1 MSNELRNFLALSYDE
16 LEQLNLKAKEQR
28 QKRVAVHKIQEERI
42 KYLTD
47 EKRIKAVTV
56 LFSDLE
62 GRLHMLDYDKKF
74 LVKSWDNLTFDGSSI
89 RGFTAQ
95 RESDLR
101 LAMDWA
107 SFYWAPADVFGSG
120 KVLVFGEVIDKDGSP
135 YSADIRGRLKGFAG
149 EMYKNEEYT
158 LNAANEIEGFL
169 FQGSDAERRYN
180 ETGKFEYV
188 NTGGYYHSLP
198 GDPLRT
204 FIDTT
209 AEVQRAMGFQNEKD
223 HPEVAP
229 SQFEINYGYGEV
241 VQAADQIQLYKLICR
256 QVATRM
262 GLTACFLPKPV
273 VGVNGNG
280 MHTNVS
286 ISKGGKNIYWD
297 PKGEEKLSKFGWAF
311 VDRIL
316 THGNDIC
323 LLLNASVNA
332 YRRLDPHFEAPN
344 QLKASPVDRGSMIR
358 IPIGNE
364 RSMRVEVRSVAP
376 DANPYLVMYSIFR
389 TGIEGETAKIK
400 NLRQAERYLPDNVYL
415 ALDNFRKADWTTKL
429 LGEDVKARYGA
440 LKQAAADRCARHS
453 ARLSKCRKCS
463 TTTRSTINSCGICF
477 RQIPQGSGEW
487 GGSPVTKSTRF
498 SLVHSSHSRRRAHA
512 LNRSGRLRHSWPLLR
527 PMPRRF
533 LPYWLRPSM
542 LLRCAQRCN
551 RRTSPSPQQRARS
564 TAASSHRAFRSWSWR
579 RSAFGSHG
587 PYPG

>member
-1 MSNELRNFLALSYDE
+1 MSTELRNFLALTYEE
-16 LEQLNLKAKEQR
+16 LEQLNLEAKEER
-28 QKRVAVHKIQEERI
+28 KNRVPIHKVQEKRI

-107 SFYWAPADVFGSG
+107 SFYWGPADIFGSG

-135 YSADIRGRLKGFAG
+135 YSADIRGVLKGYA
-149 EMYKNEEYT
+149 ESLHKKESYT

-169 FQGSDAERRYN
+169 FQGPDAERRYH

-241 VQAADQIQLYKLICR
+241 VSAADQIQLYKLICR
-256 QVATRM
+256 QVANKL
-262 GLTACFLPKPV
+262 GFTASFLPKPV
-273 VGVNGNG
+273 VGVNGSG

-286 ISKGGKNIYWD
+286 VSKDGKNLFWD
-297 PKGEEKLSKFGWAF
+297 PKGEEKLSKMGWSF

-316 THGNDIC
+316 THGNDLC
-323 LLLNASVNA
+323 LLLNPSVNA

-364 RSMRVEVRSVAP
+364 KSMRVEVRSVAP
-376 DANPYLVMYSIFR
+376 DANPYLVLYSIFR
-389 TGIEGETAKIK
+389 TGLDGETAKLK
-400 NLRQAERYLPDNVYL
+400 NLRQAERYLPDNIYT
-415 ALDNFRKADWTTKL
+415 ALEDFKKADWTTKL
-429 LGEDVKARYGA
+429 LGEDVKGRYA
-440 LKQAAADRCARHS
+440 DLKQAAADRCARSLGTFVKPAEVQYHHEVYNQF
-453 ARLSKCRKCS
+453 LW
-463 TTTRSTINSCGICF
+463 N
-477 RQIPQGSGEW
+477 
-487 GGSPVTKSTRF
+487 RF
-498 SLVHSSHSRRRAHA
+498 
-512 LNRSGRLRHSWPLLR
+512 
-527 PMPRRF
+527 
-533 LPYWLRPSM
+533 
-542 LLRCAQRCN
+542 
-551 RRTSPSPQQRARS
+551 
-564 TAASSHRAFRSWSWR
+564 
-579 RSAFGSHG
+579 
-587 PYPG
+587 

>member
-1 MSNELRNFLALSYDE
+1 MSTELRNFLALPYDE
-16 LEQLNLKAKEQR
+16 LEELNLKAKKQR
-28 QKRVAVHKIQEERI
+28 QDRVAAHKVQEERI

-74 LVKSWDNLTFDGSSI
+74 LIKSWDNLTFDGSSI

-101 LAMDWA
+101 LAMDWR
-107 SFYWAPADVFGSG
+107 SFYWAPADVFGNG
-120 KVLVFGEVIDKDGSP
+120 KVLVFGEVIDKDGTP
-135 YSADIRGRLKGFAG
+135 YSADIRGRLKGFAE
-149 EMYKNEEYT
+149 EMHKKDGYT

-180 ETGKFEYV
+180 ETGKFDYV

-286 ISKGGKNIYWD
+286 ISKEGKNIYWD

-344 QLKASPVDRGSMIR
+344 QLKASAVDRGSMIR

-400 NLRQAERYLPDNVYL
+400 NLRQAERYLPDNIYL
-415 ALDNFRKADWTTKL
+415 ALDNFRKAEWTTKL
-429 LGEDVKARYGA
+429 LGEDVKGRYA
-440 LKQAAADRCARHS
+440 DLKQAAADRCARQLGTFVKVPEVQYHHEVY
-453 ARLSKCRKCS
+453 
-463 TTTRSTINSCGICF
+463 N
-477 RQIPQGSGEW
+477 Q
-487 GGSPVTKSTRF
+487 
-498 SLVHSSHSRRRAHA
+498 
-512 LNRSGRLRHSWPLLR
+512 
-527 PMPRRF
+527 F
-533 LPYWLRPSM
+533 LWNL
-542 LLRCAQRCN
+542 
-551 RRTSPSPQQRARS
+551 
-564 TAASSHRAFRSWSWR
+564 F
-579 RSAFGSHG
+579 
-587 PYPG
+587 